1 MSQVEDKNLSEIASV
16 NIDSNGRFKYILI
29 KLVSKNSKQEKYVVR
44 ADILDDF
51 EKNCNVSGI
60 DIECV
65 GGGRILHEPEK
76 KTIFV
81 YGYSLGFGLADH
93 KISVELL
100 KEKYSYYVSITFSN
114 EGY

>member
-1 MSQVEDKNLSEIASV
+1 
-16 NIDSNGRFKYILI
+16 
-29 KLVSKNSKQEKYVVR
+29 
-44 ADILDDF
+44 DILDDF
-51 EKNCNVSGI
+51 EKNFNAREI

-65 GGGRILHEPEK
+65 GGGRIMHEPEK

-100 KEKYSYYVSITFSN
+100 KKKYPDYISITFSN